1 MWEPDFTLLS
11 EPVKVSPPAVP
22 LQMAPPPPRSPS
34 ALLAAPPPKRCMTES
49 ESVTDV
55 VRVARVPYAER
66 PVVLPKPARPALS
79 ARGSDARDRRSARVF
94 ECYAR
99 NTPVSGA
106 NRRRVAS
113 RWAAECECAIVCH
126 HDWVLQL

>member
-22 LQMAPPPPRSPS
+22 LQMAPPPRSPS

-49 ESVTDV
+49 ESVIDV

-66 PVVLPKPARPALS
+66 PVVLPKP
-79 ARGSDARDRRSARVF
+79 RDRPFRHAGLMREIGGVQGF
-94 ECYAR
+94 LNVVRGTHRFPAPTE
-99 NTPVSGA
+99 GG
-106 NRRRVAS
+106 
-113 RWAAECECAIVCH
+113 
-126 HDWVLQL
+126 

>member
-22 LQMAPPPPRSPS
+22 LQM
-34 ALLAAPPPKRCMTES
+34 APPPKRCMTES

-66 PVVLPKPARPALS
+66 PVVLPKP
-79 ARGSDARDRRSARVF
+79 RDRPFRHAGLMREIGGVQGF
-94 ECYAR
+94 LNVMRGTHRFPAPTE
-99 NTPVSGA
+99 GG
-106 NRRRVAS
+106 
-113 RWAAECECAIVCH
+113 
-126 HDWVLQL
+126 